1 MVKYEF
7 FFDYVYYR
15 VCRFYLERD
24 GKNGFTASLVVSL
37 SQLLI
42 GHIIVILF
50 FHLCLSQKLFS
61 YLFITYKPVYYIILF
76 AVIIFNSFAYRNKY
90 DLYDEHWGDESE
102 RKQIWGGVYVI
113 GSVVL
118 WFGLL
123 ILLINWAVG
132 KI

>member
-15 VCRFYLERD
+15 VCKFYLERD
-24 GKNGFTASLVVSL
+24 GKNGFRASLVVSL

-42 GHIIVILF
+42 GHIIVILI
-50 FHLCLSQKLFS
+50 FHLYLSQELFS
-61 YLFITYKPVYYIILF
+61 YLLTTYKPVYYVILF

-90 DLYDEHWGDESE
+90 DLYDAQWGDESDQD
-102 RKQIWGGVYVI
+102 RIRRGIYVV
-113 GSVVL
+113 GSVAL
-118 WFGLL
+118 WFFGLV
-123 ILLINWAVG
+123 LLINWSVC